1 MTDRASTL
9 VLIAANLIPLLG
21 VVLLDWDILA
31 ILLMYWAESVV
42 VGIINVLRMI
52 VCDNDNVLGSI
63 LPQLAGRPLP
73 PELSQ
78 SLPKVSANAFK
89 YFLIPFFIIHYGMF
103 CYGHLTAVVGI
114 FSDDGLSR
122 GPGSALATLWQRS
135 FWIGVTAIFVSH
147 LYSFFTNYIGRGE
160 YKKAS
165 LMLLMHRPYGR
176 IVAMHLA
183 IVFGAGLVMWLG
195 SPLPMLLVLIAA
207 KTALDMRLHE
217 KERQKLGIATGD
229 SGQLTF
235 PLTTS

>member
-1 MTDRASTL
+1 MTDRDSTL
-9 VLIAANLIPLLG
+9 ALIAANLIPLLG

-42 VGIINVLRMI
+42 VGIINVFRMI
-52 VCDNDNVLGSI
+52 ACDNDNVLGSI

-73 PELSQ
+73 PELGQ
-78 SLPKVSANAFK
+78 SLPKISANAFK
-89 YFLIPFFIIHYGMF
+89 YFLIPFFIFHYGVF

-114 FSDDGLSR
+114 FSDNGLR
-122 GPGSALATLWQRS
+122 IGLGSVLATLWQSS
-135 FWIGVTAIFVSH
+135 FWIAVAGISASH
-147 LYSFFTNYIGRGE
+147 LYSYFTNYIGRGE
-160 YKKAS
+160 YRKAN

-195 SPLPMLLVLIAA
+195 SPLPMLLILIAA

-217 KERQKLGIATGD
+217 KERHKLAMATGD

-235 PLTTS
+235 PLASS